1 MPRLRRSELQAAGPH
16 RPVRPVSKA
25 SSEVIVTP
33 DVKVVDLVPD
43 DWAYVVASDGVY
55 DVLSDQ
61 DASF

>member
-1 MPRLRRSELQAAGPH
+1 M
-16 RPVRPVSKA
+16 
-25 SSEVIVTP
+25 IVTP